1 MFVHVVKR
9 GDTIWSIARRYNVSP
24 QRIISDNAIPN
35 PQNLVLGQALLILIP
50 KTVHT
55 VTAGDTLPL
64 IAMAYDTSVLTLMQN
79 NPVLISNPVLVPGQT
94 LVIDFT
100 EEKRRSLVINSYAYP
115 YINQDVLRRALP
127 YLTYLTIF
135 GYGFTLEGDLI
146 EIDVMERKL
155 NIIGI
160 AGERKTAEEIDEILK
175 ERRKNW
181 RPREPKYRKGVLR
194 LFSQH
199 AASPMKGAYLDY

>member
-64 IAMAYDTSVLTLMQN
+64 I
-79 NPVLISNPVLVPGQT
+79 
-94 LVIDFT
+94 
-100 EEKRRSLVINSYAYP
+100 
-115 YINQDVLRRALP
+115 
-127 YLTYLTIF
+127 
-135 GYGFTLEGDLI
+135 
-146 EIDVMERKL
+146 
-155 NIIGI
+155 GI
-160 AGERKTAEEIDEILK
+160 
-175 ERRKNW
+175 
-181 RPREPKYRKGVLR
+181 
-194 LFSQH
+194 
-199 AASPMKGAYLDY
+199 